1 MNNKLIAIRVTLVFL
16 LITSIFLLIDG
27 IKAVDIINDYNPSYY
42 GIYYS
47 DLKAIAVVELVF
59 AIFILIFGLIALI
72 VSFASQ
78 SEKSPHNMLLFVILL
93 AAIQKIVAVFQAIS
107 LVNSISPGADIGAT
121 PVLMLVFLILAALL
135 VVIAMFCV
143 ANDSFKGAGGVGI
156 VAALL
161 FVVVM
166 IISLA
171 TGDSGEAMAIIY
183 SVLFIISMIIFGIAS
198 GIAAAEGSYYY
209 YRSVANHYH
218 SAPKPV
224 NSASTPTNVSGQS
237 EMSTPLSKENSNQE
251 QKGDDPAEALKK
263 LKQLFD
269 TGVITEEEYQE
280 KRKKYIDKL

>member
-1 MNNKLIAIRVTLVFL
+1 MNNKIIAIRVTLVFL

-27 IKAVDIINDYNPSYY
+27 IKAVDIINDYDPYYYGSYY
-42 GIYYS
+42 SSI
-47 DLKAIAVVELVF
+47 KAIAVVELVF
-59 AIFILIFGLIALI
+59 AIFILLFGLIALI

-93 AAIQKIVAVFQAIS
+93 AAIQKIVATFQAIG
-107 LVNSISPGADIGAT
+107 LVNEISPGADIGAT
-121 PVLMLVFLILAALL
+121 PILMLVFLILAALL
-135 VVIAMFCV
+135 VVIAMICV
-143 ANDSFKGAGGVGI
+143 ANDSFKAAGGIGI
-156 VAALL
+156 VVALL

-171 TGDSGEAMAIIY
+171 TGENSEAMAIIY
-183 SVLFIISMIIFGIAS
+183 MVLFILSMIIFGIAS
-198 GIAAAEGSYYY
+198 GIAVAEGSY
-209 YRSVANHYH
+209 YRSVANYYH

-237 EMSTPLSKENSNQE
+237 EMSATSSKENSNHE

-269 TGVITEEEYQE
+269 TGIITEEEYQE
-280 KRKKYIDKL
+280 KRKKYIEKL